1 MAARDTLDNAS
12 FAAGHVCPSASHSG
26 KPPFATS
33 FVRKALDENLILKCE
48 SKRGVSSY
56 MVLAQLIS
64 RIPANSNL
72 ASSPSIRADSYLQ
85 AFVWT
90 NRKC

>member
-1 MAARDTLDNAS
+1 MGARDTLDNAS
-12 FAAGHVCPSASHSG
+12 FAAGHASPSPSHSG
-26 KPPFATS
+26 KLPFATS
-33 FVRKALDENLILKCE
+33 FVRKALDENLNLKCE

-64 RIPANSNL
+64 RIPANPNL
-72 ASSPSIRADSYLQ
+72 ASSSGIGEDSYLQ